1 MLQPHFEPTDEF
13 AGSVPNI
20 LGHDGDNYPS
30 QILQCSSTSPVPEK
44 RLRPAVPVNAVV
56 LGRYA

>member
-13 AGSVPNI
+13 AGPVPDV

-30 QILQCSSTSPVPEK
+30 QILQCSGTPTVPEK
-44 RLRPAVPVNAVV
+44 RVRPAVPVNAVV
-56 LGRYA
+56 LGRDA